1 MARARFGLLHMRWDE
16 HETTHQLTARAADL
30 EQSGLLDA
38 LWVGDGPPVGW
49 IHGSEELIVRLA
61 LLASRTTRIRLGVAC
76 MASFATRDPLYLAAQ
91 WASLDRLAGPG
102 RMILVACQ
110 GQPYRY
116 EGEDRAFGIPW
127 GRVRVQRM
135 EEGIEALRAIWTH
148 ERVNYAGKYLS
159 YSDLI
164 AGPKPATQPHPPIW
178 IAANPRPSNGGRGSI
193 ERMIRRVA
201 RLADGWQT
209 AVISAQAFG
218 EQWRAILDALRANG
232 RDPAAFPNCLY
243 YNVVINDDREAAF
256 AEAQAWH
263 EQFYRKP
270 WPRPLLENWV
280 AYGSPQDVIEKLRTY
295 IDAGVQEFALRL
307 SAFDKRAQLKRL
319 MDEVLPAF
327 R

>member
-1 MARARFGLLHMRWDE
+1 
-16 HETTHQLTARAADL
+16 
-30 EQSGLLDA
+30 
-38 LWVGDGPPVGW
+38 
-49 IHGSEELIVRLA
+49 LIVRLA
-61 LLASRTTRIRLGVAC
+61 SLASRTTRICLGVAC

-127 GRVRVQRM
+127 GRVRVRRM
-135 EEGIEALRAIWTH
+135 EEGIEALRAIWTQ
-148 ERVNYAGKYLS
+148 ERVTFAGTHIS
-159 YSDLI
+159 YDNLVT
-164 AGPKPATQPHPPIW
+164 GPKPVTTPHPPIW
-178 IAANPRPSNGGRGSI
+178 IAANPRPQGGDTGAVD
-193 ERMIRRVA
+193 RMIRRVA

-209 AVISAQAFG
+209 AVISATAFG
-218 EQWRAILDALRANG
+218 EQWRAIAAALRAGG
-232 RDPAAFPNCLY
+232 RDPATFPTCLY

-280 AYGSPQDVIEKLRTY
+280 AYGSPREVADKLRTY
-295 IDAGVQEFALRL
+295 VEAGVQEFAIRL
-307 SAFDKRAQLKRL
+307 SAFDRHAQLKRL